1 MKFEFRSVS
10 YMFDV
15 LPVIDSLSM
24 VFPEHGFT
32 VVEGAMGAGKSTL
45 FELLLGDKLP
55 SQGTAYINGQSTK
68 VMKLSQ
74 RRELRR
80 KLGIVRQ
87 SNAFSHHYTIE
98 ENIMI
103 PLFVCGMKENESRK
117 RTMDILSEYEL
128 SHLRS
133 KFPYEVSFG
142 ELKLLSLIQ
151 ATIFEPDFLLADEP
165 TIGLDSKSSDV
176 FFDIV
181 SKYVPEKKGI
191 MVFTFNRNT
200 FVKHTDALFE
210 LVDGKVVKVQ
220 HSKKNEE

>member
-87 SNAFSHHYTIE
+87 SHAFSHHYTIE

-165 TIGLDSKSSDV
+165 TIGLDSKSSDI

-181 SKYVPEKKGI
+181 SKYMPEKKGV

-210 LVDGKVVKVQ
+210 LVDGNVVKVQ

>member
-10 YMFDV
+10 YMFDL
-15 LPVIDSLSM
+15 LPVIDSLSL

-74 RRELRR
+74 KRELRR

-87 SNAFSHHYTIE
+87 FNTFSHHYTVE
-98 ENIMI
+98 ENIML
-103 PLFVCGMKENESRK
+103 PLFVCGMKENDSRK

-142 ELKLLSLIQ
+142 ELKLLSFIQ
-151 ATIFEPDFLLADEP
+151 ATIFEPEFIVADEP
-165 TIGLDSKSSDV
+165 TVGLDSKSLEV

-181 SKYVPEKKGI
+181 DTYMNENKGVV
-191 MVFTFNRNT
+191 VFTLNRNS
-200 FVKHTDALFE
+200 FVKHTDSLFE
-210 LVDGKVVKVQ
+210 LVDGNLIKLQ
-220 HSKKNEE
+220 NSKKKEE

>member
-181 SKYVPEKKGI
+181 SKYMPEKKGV

>member
-10 YMFDV
+10 YLYDV
-15 LPVIDSLSM
+15 LPIIDTLSL

-32 VVEGAMGAGKSTL
+32 VIEGAMGAGKSTL

-74 RRELRR
+74 KRDLRR

-87 SNAFSHHYTIE
+87 TNTFSHHYTVE
-98 ENIMI
+98 ENLMV

-133 KFPYEVSFG
+133 KFPYEVSSG
-142 ELKLLSLIQ
+142 ELKLLSIIQ
-151 ATIFEPDFLLADEP
+151 ATIFEPDFLVADEP
-165 TIGLDSKSSDV
+165 TIGLDTASSDV
-176 FFDIV
+176 FGDMIN
-181 SKYVPEKKGI
+181 SYMTEKKGVI
-191 MVFTFNRNT
+191 VFTHNRNS
-200 FVKHTDALFE
+200 FIKYTDSLFE
-210 LVDGKVVKVQ
+210 LVDGNVIKVQ
-220 HSKKNEE
+220 NSKKKVE

>member
-87 SNAFSHHYTIE
+87 SHAFSHHYTIE

-181 SKYVPEKKGI
+181 SKYVPEKKGV

-200 FVKHTDALFE
+200 FVKHTDTLFE